1 MRYNTELNCTYR
13 LIPVDRG
20 EREEKDKDK
29 NRTRERGEEK

>member
-1 MRYNTELNCTYR
+1 MRYNTELNRTYR

-20 EREEKDKDK
+20 EREERDKDK